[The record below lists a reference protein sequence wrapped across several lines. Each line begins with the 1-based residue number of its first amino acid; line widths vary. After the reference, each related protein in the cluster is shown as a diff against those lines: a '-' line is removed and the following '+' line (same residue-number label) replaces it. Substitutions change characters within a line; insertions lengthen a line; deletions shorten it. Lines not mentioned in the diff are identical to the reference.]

1 MVVSLCGDTSLC
13 LVLCWDH
20 IGQLDKDDYTMID
33 GMMDGMM
40 DRMMDGMMIGMID
53 RMMNGMMDGMIYI

>member
-1 MVVSLCGDTSLC
+1 MVVSLHGDTSLG

-20 IGQLDKDDYTMID
+20 IGQLDKDDCTMMD

-40 DRMMDGMMIGMID
+40 ERMMDGMMDMID
-53 RMMNGMMDGMIYI
+53 RMMDGVTD